1 MEYPYIKMIQ
11 VHDKQ
16 IVMEICCLDHNY
28 RIIIKDDNL
37 FDRKIILKQ
46 KYQKSEGKKLLSIYD
61 LHNFNYID
69 FKTKLRLFKE
79 LCN

>member
-11 VHDKQ
+11 VYDKQ
-16 IVMEICCLDHNY
+16 IIMEICCLDYNY

-37 FDRKIILKQ
+37 FDEKIILKQ
-46 KYQKSEGKKLLSIYD
+46 KYQKSEGTKLLSIYD

-69 FKTKLRLFKE
+69 FKTNLRLFKE
-79 LCN
+79 LCY